1 MLPIQP
7 GVVVNVHNDK
17 PQPGDHS
24 VVTAQK
30 RLASSTGDPSQPS
43 KIAKKIPE
51 TGVLS
56 VKNEQ
61 SYLVQQASADSAHSS
76 PVRNVTTITDCISHL
91 KQSVSPIGDAFHF
104 FESWHG
110 SEKKEELIRLY
121 RETTGTGFFFI
132 IRHPDDLDHHPLRRL
147 HYYPA
152 PGQKTE
158 RPGL

>member
-1 MLPIQP
+1 MPSIQP
-7 GVVVNVHNDK
+7 GVVVNVHNGN

-30 RLASSTGDPSQPS
+30 RLASSADDSLRPS

-51 TGVLS
+51 IGVLS

-76 PVRNVTTITDCISHL
+76 PIRNVTPIADCISHL
-91 KQSVSPIGDAFHF
+91 KQSVSPIGDDFHSCDSF
-104 FESWHG
+104 RG
-110 SEKKEELIRLY
+110 SERKEELIRLY

-152 PGQKTE
+152 PGQ
-158 RPGL
+158 